1 MSMGGGD
8 DTAAKQ
14 QADMDRREAE
24 RQAKVKQG
32 KGHIDKAYSQFDDDY
47 YGDYQN
53 SITDYYHP
61 QLEDQY
67 GTAVGQ
73 MVSSLAGRGI
83 GESTVGND
91 QRAKLLEENNRQRV
105 GITDQ
110 AVDSANKLR
119 GTVENSKTDLYSLN
133 EASADPE
140 AMNARAVGEATA
152 LVAPA
157 TLSPLAQIFTAALS
171 PFLAY
176 QSASQGQAGPSYQS
190 PIYTQQPN
198 YGSGG
203 SGTVHR

>member
-24 RQAKVKQG
+24 RQAKVKEGQ
-32 KGHIDKAYSQFDDDY
+32 KGIDASFKQFNKPY
-47 YGDYQN
+47 YDEYQS
-53 SITDYYHP
+53 SITDYYYP

-67 GTAVGQ
+67 GSAVGQ

-91 QRAKLLEENNRQRV
+91 QRAKLLEENNRQRA
-105 GITDQ
+105 GIANQ
-110 AVDSANKLR
+110 AVDSTNKLK
-119 GTVENSKTDLYSLN
+119 TSVENSKTDLYALN

-152 LVAPA
+152 LVAPP

-176 QSASQGQAGPSYQS
+176 QSASQGQPGPTYQS
-190 PIYTQQPN
+190 PKPVTYNPSSS
-198 YGSGG
+198 GSG
-203 SGTVHR
+203 SVVR